1 MRALCEAVDLNVS
14 YNSATN
20 TASITTPDNDSSNTA
35 YITTEKAKEIA
46 LDTSGVS
53 ALNAKFTKCALKLQN
68 GQMIYDVSFTS
79 GTKTYYYTIDAKTGK
94 VLSSKTEDS
103 STTPTTPDGYIS
115 QEKAKEIAFDT
126 AGVSATNATFT
137 KCKLE
142 RDDGRAIYE
151 IKFRDGKTELR
162 IRD

>member
-35 YITTEKAKEIA
+35 YITTEKAKEFA
-46 LDTSGVS
+46 L
-53 ALNAKFTKCALKLQN
+53 
-68 GQMIYDVSFTS
+68 
-79 GTKTYYYTIDAKTGK
+79 
-94 VLSSKTEDS
+94 
-103 STTPTTPDGYIS
+103 
-115 QEKAKEIAFDT
+115 DT
-126 AGVSATNATFT
+126 AGVSATNAMFT